1 MESEFD
7 ILNRRMEKNLEMRHT
22 YLMFAFT
29 TAIATIAALFVV
41 GFTDIFTDTNISAW
55 ICVTPFA
62 VIIPFQ
68 ARISYS
74 RLSYAKM
81 EAYMVVFYEGK
92 FKFIEK
98 PLDELV
104 GIIGGFIAI
113 IANYELTLL
122 SIVIDILFV
131 LIKYNILDSNFVGI
145 EDIII
150 FMSTLI
156 VFGLA
161 TYSRPYGKF
170 LNKFISKYREK
181 QWIEI

>member
-29 TAIATIAALFVV
+29 TSIAAIAALFVV
-41 GFTDIFTDTNISAW
+41 GFTDIFTYTNISAW
-55 ICVTPFA
+55 ICIVPFA

-74 RLSYAKM
+74 RLSHAKM

-92 FKFIEK
+92 FVFLEK
-98 PLDELV
+98 SFDELY
-104 GIIGGFIAI
+104 GIMGKIIAV

-131 LIKYNILDSNFVGI
+131 LIKVYISNTSFWGM
-145 EDIII
+145 DNIII
-150 FMSTLI
+150 FIATLI
-156 VFGLA
+156 VFSLA

-170 LNKFISKYREK
+170 LHKFIINYRE
-181 QWIEI
+181 ISCDH